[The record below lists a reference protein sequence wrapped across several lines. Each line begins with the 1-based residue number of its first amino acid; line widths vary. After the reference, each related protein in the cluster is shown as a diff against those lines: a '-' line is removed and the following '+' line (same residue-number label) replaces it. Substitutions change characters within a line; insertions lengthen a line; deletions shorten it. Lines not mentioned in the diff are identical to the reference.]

1 MIDVRDLSRSFGRLT
16 ALDHVTFHVEP
27 GEIVA
32 LLGPNGAGKT
42 TASRVIA
49 GILAPSDGDVL
60 VDGISVRADPGSIR
74 ERCGMVTDQPS
85 LYERMTLRAYLE
97 FFCHLYDV
105 AAAGRRTEELAELLG
120 LSDRLDVRLG
130 AFSRGMKQKVAI
142 ARGLVHDPPVLLLDE
157 PATALDPETA
167 RALRSFIVSLR
178 ARHRAI
184 LLCTHDLDEAQRIAD
199 RVVVLYRGRVAREG
213 PTGDLRAEAHPRFV
227 LSFVGD
233 VDAARDV
240 LARAGVNAEPVIA
253 DNGYAALRFDAD
265 EPRTTNPAVLR
276 ALLDRGVQIITLV
289 REERSLE
296 DAYFAIVA
304 EAREPE
310 SRNTDA

>member
-1 MIDVRDLSRSFGRLT
+1 MIDVRELSRSFGRT
-16 ALDHVTFHVEP
+16 VALDHVSFRVEP

-42 TASRVIA
+42 TASRIIA
-49 GILAPSDGDVL
+49 GILAPSEGDVL

-74 ERCGMVTDQPS
+74 VRCGMVTDQPS

-97 FFCHLYDV
+97 FFCRLYDV
-105 AAAGRRTEELAELLG
+105 AAAAHRTEELAELLG
-120 LSDRLDVRLG
+120 LSDRLEVRLG

-167 RALRSFIVSLR
+167 RSLRSFIVSLR

-199 RVVVLYRGRVAREG
+199 RVVVLYRGRVARAG
-213 PTGDLRAEAHPRFV
+213 LTGALRADAHPRFV
-227 LSFVGD
+227 VSFTGD
-233 VDAARDV
+233 VRVALDT
-240 LARAGVNAEPVIA
+240 LARAGVNAELA
-253 DNGYAALRFDAD
+253 EAQNGYAALRFDAD
-265 EPRTTNPAVLR
+265 EPDTTNPAVLR
-276 ALLDRGVQIITLV
+276 ALLESGLRVITLV

-296 DAYFAIVA
+296 DAYFSIVA
-304 EAREPE
+304 EARDPE
-310 SRNTDA
+310 APRG